1 MNFLVAV
8 LPATLLSCWDA
19 LFNLL
24 LSSCTSHWSTLVHCR
39 LGLPA
44 TEINLAYLYKAL
56 AFAHLYV
63 PQSCY
68 HKSSYLSTSG
78 RTTLTSAILTFTPL
92 HYSIHYCIA
101 HRNLFIHKFLQNWYI
116 STTIRVLTSLVKAQL
131 SSPTSY
137 SPKPQDYN
145 VLYLLLDDRFQEPLR
160 ICNRVELSLFLNSI
174 SIQVKS
180 SFHLQNHFELNWF
193 QLQKALK
200 SILDTCQQPFNVM
213 AHAFW
218 NTKHGTMCS
227 PSSP

>member
-1 MNFLVAV
+1 M
-8 LPATLLSCWDA
+8 LPATLLSCWDI
-19 LFNLL
+19 
-24 LSSCTSHWSTLVHCR
+24 LSDPLCLSCTCLRSALVRCR

-68 HKSSYLSTSG
+68 HKSSCLSTSG
-78 RTTLTSAILTFTPL
+78 CTTSTSAILTFAPS
-92 HYSIHYCIA
+92 HYSIHYRIA
-101 HRNLFIHKFLQNWYI
+101 RRNLFIHKFLQNWYI
-116 STTIRVLTSLVKAQL
+116 STTIRVLTNLVKAQL

-180 SFHLQNHFELNWF
+180 SFHLQNHFELDQF
-193 QLQKALK
+193 QLWKALK
-200 SILDTCQQPFNVM
+200 SILDSTNL
-213 AHAFW
+213 
-218 NTKHGTMCS
+218 
-227 PSSP
+227 